1 MKNTILAIAG
11 VGTVSRVLL
20 GLLGAPVSASGPT
33 HSALVLRSPRSIL
46 GHAKQRQWPHH
57 HAKHTPPFYGALTR
71 PAPGKAT
78 RPDQSSPTQMCTA
91 GLVTQFYKQLCTL
104 RSGVSSQ
111 RANIHSV
118 LHSRFDTMHKCHAFI
133 LILLHMVVY
142 HFSSFGSLEDLCDV
156 LVMSPSSDTPEQR
169 LRSFRRSH

>member
-1 MKNTILAIAG
+1 MPSNVNGHT
-11 VGTVSRVLL
+11 TMQSTPHHFMVLL
-20 GLLGAPVSASGPT
+20 HDQLL
-33 HSALVLRSPRSIL
+33 
-46 GHAKQRQWPHH
+46 AKLQ
-57 HAKHTPPFYGALTR
+57 
-71 PAPGKAT
+71 
-78 RPDQSSPTQMCTA
+78 DQSSPTQMCTA

-111 RANIHSV
+111 RANVHSV
-118 LHSRFDTMHKCHAFI
+118 LHSRFDTMHKCHAFV

-169 LRSFRRSH
+169 LRSFRRSR